1 MSDKEFIKE
10 AKSAIKRKDENE
22 LKAMSVN
29 KTKMKKIL
37 KEPFGMKKYLQ
48 QNNIEEAREM
58 FKTRVKLQ
66 PFAGNYSNDRRFAR
80 TNWLCRCMGAREEED
95 HLTSGQCPVYGDLV
109 TEQGDLENDNNL
121 VSLFKEIL
129 SRREKM
135 DTEVSE
141 VLLATTF
148 AGASHT
154 GDSVSAV

>member
-1 MSDKEFIKE
+1 
-10 AKSAIKRKDENE
+10 
-22 LKAMSVN
+22 
-29 KTKMKKIL
+29 
-37 KEPFGMKKYLQ
+37 
-48 QNNIEEAREM
+48 M

-66 PFAGNYSNDRRFAR
+66 PFAGNYSNDKRFAR
-80 TNWLCRCMGAREEED
+80 TDWLCACLGAREEEH
-95 HLTSGQCPVYGDLV
+95 HLTSGKCPVYGDLV
-109 TEQGDLENDNNL
+109 TEHGDLENDNNL

-129 SRREKM
+129 ARREKM